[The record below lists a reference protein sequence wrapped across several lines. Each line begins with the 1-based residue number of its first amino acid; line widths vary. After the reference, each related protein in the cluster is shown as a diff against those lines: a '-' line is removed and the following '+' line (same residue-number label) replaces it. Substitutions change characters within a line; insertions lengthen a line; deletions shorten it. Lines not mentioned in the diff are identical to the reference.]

1 MLIDT
6 HCHLYSEYYNN
17 INEVLD
23 LAKNSNVNILI
34 NNGCDSK
41 SNKEVIDLLDKYKNM
56 YGAIGIHPEEV
67 ENYSL
72 DDIKFIEDNLNN
84 KKVVAIGEIGLD
96 YHYSKENKEKQIKL
110 FELQLDMA
118 NKYNIPVIIHS
129 RDATEDTINILK
141 KYNIKGVIHSFS
153 GSLETAKIYI
163 KMGFLLGI
171 NGVVTF
177 KNCNLKDILVNIGLN
192 NIILE
197 TDSPYLTPVPYRGK
211 QNNPSH
217 ILDIAKYISEIF
229 NVSLEEVSKI
239 TTKNVLD
246 LYNKITI
253 D

>member
-6 HCHLYSEYYNN
+6 HCHLYSEYYSDIDDIVN
-17 INEVLD
+17 
-23 LAKNSNVNILI
+23 LAKKSNVNILI

-163 KMGFLLGI
+163 KRGFLLGI

-229 NVSLEEVSKI
+229 NVSLEEVSII